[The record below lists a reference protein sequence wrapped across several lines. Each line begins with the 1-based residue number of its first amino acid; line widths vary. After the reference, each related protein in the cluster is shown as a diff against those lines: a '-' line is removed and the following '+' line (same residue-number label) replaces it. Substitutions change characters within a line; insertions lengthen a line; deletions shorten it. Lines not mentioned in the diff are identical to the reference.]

1 MRIKSFSK
9 INLTLRV
16 LKKLKSGMHDI
27 ETNSMLVNLYDE
39 IFISKDKKD
48 KIVFKGK
55 FKNKINPQKNTV
67 VQTLK
72 LLRKLNILK
81 NQYKIIVKKNI
92 PIYGGLGGG
101 TGNSVSI
108 VKYFLKKKL
117 NEKLISFCEKKIG
130 SDFRLF
136 LNNYS
141 FQKKLGKVLKSN
153 NKIKSPILIVF
164 PNIFCKT
171 RNIYKSVQNLS
182 QPSKKNYLKKINEK
196 KLLKLIEKDRNDL
209 QKIVEKK
216 YIKISKL
223 IKLINNQ
230 EGCILSRMTGSGSA
244 CYGVF
249 QSKKTAKFAMSKLK
263 RKNPK
268 YWCVIT
274 KTI

>member
-48 KIVFKGK
+48 KIIFKGK

-108 VKYFLKKKL
+108 LKYFLKKKL